1 MTRMVF
7 CRRFKKEMPGLETP
21 PLPGAMGEDIFE
33 NVSRQ
38 AWEEWQKLQTMLIN
52 EKHLNLREKDARKYI
67 NSQRAL
73 YLEGLPTDRAE
84 GFVPE
89 SDL

>member
-7 CRRFKKEMPGLETP
+7 CKRFKKELPGLESP
-21 PLPGAMGEDIFE
+21 PLPGSAGEEIFE
-33 NVSRQ
+33 NSSKR
-38 AWEEWQKLQTMLIN
+38 AWEEWQKLQVMLIN
-52 EKHLNLREKDARKYI
+52 EKHLNLREKASRKYL

-73 YLEGLPTDRAE
+73 YLKGLPSDRAE

-89 SDL
+89 KEL

>member
-38 AWEEWQKLQTMLIN
+38 AWEEWQKLQIMLIN
-52 EKHLNLREKDARKYI
+52 EKH
-67 NSQRAL
+67 
-73 YLEGLPTDRAE
+73 P
-84 GFVPE
+84 
-89 SDL
+89 

>member
-7 CRRFKKEMPGLETP
+7 CKRFKKEMPGLETP

-33 NVSRQ
+33 NVSKQ
-38 AWEEWQKLQTMLIN
+38 AWGEWQKLQIMLIN
-52 EKHLNLREKDARKYI
+52 EKHLNLREKDARVHKG
-67 NSQRAL
+67 AL

-89 SDL
+89 DDL

>member
-7 CRRFKKEMPGLETP
+7 CKRFKKKLPGLESS
-21 PLPGAMGEDIFE
+21 PLPGPAGEEIFE
-33 NVSRQ
+33 NVSKQ
-38 AWEEWQKLQTMLIN
+38 AWEEWQKLQIMLIN
-52 EKHLNLREKDARKYI
+52 EKHLNLREKESRKYI

-73 YLEGLPTDRAE
+73 YLEGLPTDKAE

-89 SDL
+89 EQV